1 MSATYKLAAS
11 IIRKSDT
18 KRGSIKS
25 LVFNSNT
32 SSVQKK
38 KLYALVCNT
47 LKSKHFC
54 NCDQVNNCSIVE
66 RNLLQAVLDKSKL
79 IATEPRVR

>member
-1 MSATYKLAAS
+1 MSASIYKLAAS
-11 IIRKSDT
+11 VIRKSDT

-25 LVFNSNT
+25 LVFSSST

-47 LKSKHFC
+47 LKSEHQFNHRFYGLTPLLFC
-54 NCDQVNNCSIVE
+54 KCAE
-66 RNLLQAVLDKSKL
+66 RASMVC
-79 IATEPRVR
+79 